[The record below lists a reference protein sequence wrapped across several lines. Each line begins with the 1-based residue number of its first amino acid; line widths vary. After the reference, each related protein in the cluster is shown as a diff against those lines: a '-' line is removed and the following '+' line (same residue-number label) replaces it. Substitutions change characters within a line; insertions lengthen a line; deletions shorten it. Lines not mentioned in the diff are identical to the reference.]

1 MTSLWGKNQEI
12 DFFSKAL
19 GLTTPE
25 QLFYSTTDGKQL
37 AYWPKGYG
45 GEKTTLQSRNAFI
58 GNYTEKWTANLFN
71 EIAQAIGG
79 YPVHK
84 AVCEEIALPNNSP
97 ADIAICKTQRKVQ
110 VPKDILLIIEIKMS
124 VVWNWEYIPKP
135 NGKFELECKGDY
147 KSHTGNPGL
156 LRSDTMLKAIGK
168 SINIRVS
175 SPAATRIPVIIM
187 GNTPITKSYYG
198 KVDHLKTNGIIQG
211 FWSVN
216 PQPSNDNKD
225 NIKSTPHKGF
235 CRFDT
240 YEELKQSA
248 LDLLKEDREFFSS
261 MQTKKRLGQIIEI
274 ANREST
280 YEAKAQ
286 RFLQLLRET
295 DNP

>member
-1 MTSLWGKNQEI
+1 MTSLWGKTQEI
-12 DFFSKAL
+12 DFFKKSL
-19 GLTTPE
+19 TLTTPD
-25 QLFYSTTDGKQL
+25 QLFYLTDDGKYL

-58 GNYTEKWTANLFN
+58 GNYTEKWTADLLN
-71 EIAQAIGG
+71 EIAGTIGG

-110 VPKDILLIIEIKMS
+110 APRDILLIIEVKMS
-124 VVWNWEYIPKP
+124 VVWNWEYLQKP
-135 NGKFELECKGDY
+135 DGKFELQCKGDY

-168 SINIRVS
+168 SINIRVA
-175 SPAATRIPVIIM
+175 SPESTRIPVIIM
-187 GNTPITKSYYG
+187 GNTPITKNYYG
-198 KVDHLKTNGIIQG
+198 KVDHLKKNGIIQG
-211 FWSVN
+211 FWSMN
-216 PQPSNDNKD
+216 PKPSDDNKD
-225 NIKSTPHKGF
+225 NIKNTPHKGF
-235 CRFDT
+235 YRFDT

-274 ANREST
+274 ANRETT
-280 YEAKAQ
+280 YESKAQ
-286 RFLQLLRET
+286 KFLQLLRE
-295 DNP
+295 DNNQ